1 MEQVPLGKQ
10 LKSVSNLFS
19 RHLNQIPLYHEGE
32 NLTPMQRMIIVVVH
46 EKSQTQDVFQ
56 RDLEKFFSIRR
67 STVTGVLQ
75 LMEKRGLLVRE
86 HSTQDGRLKRLC
98 LTDQANALFAII
110 QQNLQEAEA
119 LLCQGLTKEE
129 IAFFSA
135 ILAKMEQNIR

>member
-67 STVTGVLQ
+67 STVTGEAKV
-75 LMEKRGLLVRE
+75 VP
-86 HSTQDGRLKRLC
+86 SSWATSFTGRRMVSGWSYV
-98 LTDQANALFAII
+98 TA
-110 QQNLQEAEA
+110 
-119 LLCQGLTKEE
+119 G
-129 IAFFSA
+129 
-135 ILAKMEQNIR
+135 R